1 MANKRAC
8 FCMVEN
14 ENDIYAEFNI
24 SHIEIAK
31 LNRLVRDNKD
41 LFSEELVK
49 HISILNML
57 QHDAWMEDPKNPL
70 IDMYDGPVRKED

>member
-31 LNRLVRDNKD
+31 LNRLVRDNKE
-41 LFSEELVK
+41 LFSEEFVK

-57 QHDAWMEDPKNPL
+57 QQDAWMEDPKNPL
-70 IDMYDGPVRKED
+70 IEMDDFLIRKRD